1 MKYIRREV
9 GKLISYANAMN
20 IKVFFSK
27 PNKHTS
33 GDWTTDWT
41 TITIY
46 EDKPIWQ
53 YFTIIH
59 ELAHHRQW
67 LADGK
72 KVPLKTDQAFY
83 KYNNIE
89 DDSKLDKASR
99 KLVYEAEKR
108 DSVHQLT
115 IHYET
120 QSKVPLSWLKAEI
133 SLDIWVYLCYYK
145 TGRYPSMK
153 EKKEKRKELRLKYGQ
168 NKKRK

>member
-1 MKYIRREV
+1 MRYIRKEL
-9 GKLISYANAMN
+9 GKLISYANALN
-20 IKVFFSK
+20 VSVFFGT
-27 PNKHTS
+27 PNRHTS
-33 GDWTTDWT
+33 GDWTTDGT
-41 TITIY
+41 TITVY
-46 EDKPIWQ
+46 ETQPLTQWMVLC
-53 YFTIIH
+53 H
-59 ELAHHRQW
+59 ELAHHKQW

-108 DSVHQLT
+108 DSKHQLT

-133 SLDIWVYLCYYK
+133 ALDLFVYSCYYK
-145 TGRYPSMK
+145 TGKYPSQK
-153 EKKEKRKELRLKYGQ
+153 EKKEKRKELRKKYAKTRLK
-168 NKKRK
+168 

>member
-1 MKYIRREV
+1 MKYIRKEV
-9 GKLISYANAMN
+9 GKLISYANALG
-20 IKVFFSK
+20 IKVFFGE
-27 PNKHTS
+27 PNRHTS
-33 GDWTTDWT
+33 ADWTTDGS
-41 TITIY
+41 TITVY
-46 EDKPIWQ
+46 EKKPLTIW
-53 YFTIIH
+53 FCLAH
-59 ELAHHRQW
+59 ELAHHKQW
-67 LADGK
+67 LEDGK

-133 SLDIWVYLCYYK
+133 ALDVWVYQCYYK
-145 TGRYPSMK
+145 TGSYPSMK
-153 EKKEKRKELRLKYGQ
+153 EKKEKRKELRLKYAKS
-168 NKKRK
+168 KK

>member
-1 MKYIRREV
+1 MKFIRREV

-27 PNKHTS
+27 PNRHTS
-33 GDWTTDWT
+33 GDWSTDGT
-41 TITIY
+41 TITVY
-46 EDKPIWQ
+46 ETKPLVTW
-53 YFTIIH
+53 FCLCH

-83 KYNNIE
+83 KYNNIA

-108 DSVHQLT
+108 DSVHQLS
-115 IHYET
+115 IHYDT
-120 QSKVPLSWLKAEI
+120 QSKVPIDWLKAEI
-133 SLDIWVYLCYYK
+133 ALDVWVYRCYYQ
-145 TGRYPSMK
+145 TGRYPSAK
-153 EKKEKRKELRLKYGQ
+153 QKLEKRRELRKKYA
-168 NKKRK
+168 KRRS